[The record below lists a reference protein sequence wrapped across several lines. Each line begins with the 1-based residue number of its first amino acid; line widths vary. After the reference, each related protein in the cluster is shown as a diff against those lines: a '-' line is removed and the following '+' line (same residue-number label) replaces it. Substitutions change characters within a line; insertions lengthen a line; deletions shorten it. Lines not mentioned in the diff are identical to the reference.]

1 MCGLYSVVIPSFLRF
16 CRHSSASLKFRSSRT
31 QRCTH
36 TLQQGH
42 QFGFATITDWA
53 EFCREAML
61 HWVLDCSQN
70 ISGPNKIVKIDE
82 TKFARRK
89 CHWTHVVKGQWMF
102 GGVKRESRKTFLVP
116 VYDRTANTLLVV
128 LRYQSNPALQSSATA
143 GRRIGT
149 WKRKATHIK
158 PSTIQSFRFCAHWGK
173 YEHDR

>member
-1 MCGLYSVVIPSFLRF
+1 M
-16 CRHSSASLKFRSSRT
+16 
-31 QRCTH
+31 
-36 TLQQGH
+36 
-42 QFGFATITDWA
+42 
-53 EFCREAML
+53 
-61 HWVLDCSQN
+61 LDCSQN

-158 PSTIQSFRFCAHWGK
+158 PSTIQSFSFLCALGQIRTRSTAREDIPQSLKPDGGLYLTPGPIHACDWVPIRQNRPLHQLHRHRCK
-173 YEHDR
+173 HRLQRENFPQSK